1 MKIIVFGATGGVG
14 KSVVQQGLDA
24 GFEVTAF
31 VRTPTKLNL
40 SHARL
45 TIVQG
50 DAFNK
55 DQVEKAIEGHDAV
68 VSCLASS
75 NGMKKSTELQEMI
88 GNVVNGMKTHGV
100 KRIVYTASA
109 GVHNELTG
117 VSGKLIMA
125 MLKNALVDHRAAVE
139 CIQRN
144 ELIYTIVRPMGLT
157 NDPFTGIYRESNTNV
172 PSNAKSISRAD
183 VAHFI
188 IKSLQD
194 EQYFN
199 ISVGIAS

>member
-1 MKIIVFGATGGVG
+1 
-14 KSVVQQGLDA
+14 
-24 GFEVTAF
+24 
-31 VRTPTKLNL
+31 
-40 SHARL
+40 
-45 TIVQG
+45 
-50 DAFNK
+50 
-55 DQVEKAIEGHDAV
+55 
-68 VSCLASS
+68 
-75 NGMKKSTELQEMI
+75 
-88 GNVVNGMKTHGV
+88 
-100 KRIVYTASA
+100 
-109 GVHNELTG
+109 
-117 VSGKLIMA
+117 MA